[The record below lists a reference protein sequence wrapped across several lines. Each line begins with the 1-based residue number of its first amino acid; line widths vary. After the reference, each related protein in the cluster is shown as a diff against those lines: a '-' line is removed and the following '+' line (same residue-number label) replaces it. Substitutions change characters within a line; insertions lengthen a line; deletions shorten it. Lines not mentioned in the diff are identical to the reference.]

1 MDEECGQIKTGYLNG
16 NDENES
22 WAENRFQ
29 ATHEK
34 MLFDGCTSNMDLA
47 MSLYHLVGE
56 DWVEVAFD
64 DDDTQDVC
72 TSGVGHQYAPAL
84 IVDNLVIGDNYSL
97 DPYTWPDIE
106 DNVGSYE
113 IKFICCGSASNS
125 ADEEDDCSKEAN
137 PFPPLCT
144 NDAPI

>member
-1 MDEECGQIKTGYLNG
+1 
-16 NDENES
+16 
-22 WAENRFQ
+22 
-29 ATHEK
+29 
-34 MLFDGCTSNMDLA
+34 

-56 DWVEVAFD
+56 YWVEVSFD
-64 DDDTQDVC
+64 DDDTQGVC
-72 TSGVGHQYAPAL
+72 TSGIGHQYAPAL

-97 DPYTWPDIE
+97 DPYTWSDVE

-113 IKFICCGSASNS
+113 IKFICCGTASNS